1 MMQDLTSRVASLR
14 LEKGIQRR
22 VPSGSPVPAGIEFCA
37 IDPSEDPGAKGPC
50 ARPRRPGGGAVTS
63 AEHARQDLAG
73 KEGLRCPDYWALK
86 GSYAVYSI
94 IIFTYSRIAEET
106 NL

>member
-22 VPSGSPVPAGIEFCA
+22 VPSGSPVLAG
-37 IDPSEDPGAKGPC
+37 IDPSEDPGAKGLC

-63 AEHARQDLAG
+63 AVHARQDLAG
-73 KEGLRCPDYWALK
+73 KEGLRCSDYWALR